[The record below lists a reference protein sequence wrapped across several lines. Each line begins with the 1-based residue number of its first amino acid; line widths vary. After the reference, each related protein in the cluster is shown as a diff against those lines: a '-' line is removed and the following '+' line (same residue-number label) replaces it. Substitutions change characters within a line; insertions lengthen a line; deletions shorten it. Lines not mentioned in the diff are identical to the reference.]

1 MKRLY
6 SAIFISSIFLL
17 ATILR
22 LWQLGTVPVSP
33 DWDEAAIGY
42 NAYSL
47 LSTGKDEFGKT
58 FPLVFRSFN
67 DYKPPLYIY
76 LTMPSI
82 AIFGLNTWSVRLPS
96 ALMGI
101 LAVIGTYFL
110 VVELL
115 KSQIPSANWRTNDLQ
130 GKKSFIGYWIFD
142 IGHSRS
148 IALLSTMLLAIS
160 PWHIQFS
167 RVAFEA
173 NIGITLNIWAT
184 IFFLRGLRNA
194 KNYYLS
200 SLLFMLGM
208 YSYHTERIF
217 VPLYVLLLG
226 NSFLKQP
233 LRHSKDLLIS
243 MGIAIVLTIPIVSTL
258 VNNTGLER
266 LSSTSIF
273 TKQTEYLGKSVAKYN
288 WDRESGSLLGQF
300 LNYPLF

>member
-101 LAVIGTYFL
+101 LAVIGTYYL

-115 KSQIPSANWRTNDLQ
+115 KSQIPSAN
-130 GKKSFIGYWIFD
+130 
-142 IGHSRS
+142 
-148 IALLSTMLLAIS
+148 
-160 PWHIQFS
+160 
-167 RVAFEA
+167 
-173 NIGITLNIWAT
+173 
-184 IFFLRGLRNA
+184 
-194 KNYYLS
+194 
-200 SLLFMLGM
+200 
-208 YSYHTERIF
+208 
-217 VPLYVLLLG
+217 
-226 NSFLKQP
+226 
-233 LRHSKDLLIS
+233 
-243 MGIAIVLTIPIVSTL
+243 
-258 VNNTGLER
+258 
-266 LSSTSIF
+266 
-273 TKQTEYLGKSVAKYN
+273 
-288 WDRESGSLLGQF
+288 
-300 LNYPLF
+300 